1 MALGT
6 DPVRPASAVRQ
17 GYRADIDGLR
27 AIAILAVILYHIGL
41 PYFRGGFVGVD
52 IFFVISGFLI
62 GGIVHREIT
71 ARQFS
76 FATFYVRRAKRILPA
91 LLVMILV
98 VVTMTAVFFP
108 SMVRSLAPSQASA
121 LVGASNLHFWF
132 LTHYSNMHW
141 QDDPLVMTWSLGVEE
156 QFYLLLPPLMLML
169 HRFLPDSMMVTVA
182 LLSIGSFAI
191 SVLLTALMPT
201 AAFYLLPGRA
211 WELGVG
217 VLGALW
223 RERHPARLGT
233 ATAHGLGVAGVAA
246 IALSIAGFD
255 DDTPFP
261 GFAATVPVIGTV
273 ALILAEG
280 GVVGTMVLASPP
292 ARLIG
297 MLSYSWYLWHWPF
310 IAFARFLTGRE
321 PASPILIGIAAS
333 SFVIAFLSW
342 RFVETPFR
350 KPSQLPNRRLL
361 LRYAAAILA
370 CLAIVGGVAL
380 MRG

>member
-1 MALGT
+1 MPL
-6 DPVRPASAVRQ
+6 DSNPVQPESAIRQ

-52 IFFVISGFLI
+52 IFFVISGYLI
-62 GGIVHREIT
+62 GGIVHREIA

-76 FATFYVRRAKRILPA
+76 FAAFYVRRAKRILPA
-91 LLVMILV
+91 LLVMILI
-98 VVTMTAVFFP
+98 VVTLTAALFP

-121 LVGASNLHFWF
+121 LVGVSNLHFWF
-132 LTHYSNMHW
+132 LTHYSDMDWHA
-141 QDDPLVMTWSLGVEE
+141 DPLVMTWSLGVEE
-156 QFYLLLPPLMLML
+156 QFYLLLPPLMLLL
-169 HRFLPDSMMVTVA
+169 HRFLPGSMLFTVA
-182 LLSIGSFAI
+182 LLSAGSLGI

-211 WELGVG
+211 WELGAG
-217 VLGALW
+217 VLSALW
-223 RERHPARLGT
+223 KERHPARFG
-233 ATAHGLGVAGVAA
+233 AITAHGLGFAGVVA
-246 IALSIAGFD
+246 IALAIAAFD

-261 GFAATVPVIGTV
+261 GIAAALPVLGTV

-280 GVVGTMVLASPP
+280 GLVGTTVLASPP

-310 IAFARFLTGRE
+310 IAFARFSAGGE

-350 KPSQLPNRRLL
+350 KPSRLSNRMLL
-361 LRYAAAILA
+361 LRYAAAILV
-370 CLAIVGGVAL
+370 CLAVVGGVAL
-380 MRG
+380 MLR